1 MTSCKLAVATC
12 LGASLLAGQSPTA
25 NNGQTNTEKSWDK
38 KAAAGYLDQ
47 RAAWWAT
54 WSSSARDHDTFCIS
68 CHTALPYALS
78 RPALRAALGE
88 QAPSSTE
95 RKVLDNVTKRVRLW
109 GEVLPIYSDE
119 KNGAPKTLESRGT
132 EAVVYALILVRNDMR
147 SGSLSDDSRLA
158 LSNMWALQIKDGENQ
173 GALPWLNF
181 HNEPWE
187 ADDSQYWGA
196 SLAAVAAGSAP
207 QAYRST
213 PEVQENLK
221 LLGQYLRHGEQG
233 QSLLNRAG
241 LLWASAKLPELL
253 QPDQRNAIIQ
263 DLTRA
268 QQEDGGWTTSSL
280 VVATWKRKDGS
291 ALETKSDGYSTGLV
305 SFVLQQ
311 AGVTRE
317 QSPVK
322 ESVAWLVR
330 NQDTAEGFWP
340 AYSLNKKRDPA
351 SDAGR
356 FMSDAATAYSVL
368 ALTGGK

>member
-1 MTSCKLAVATC
+1 MTRCKLAVATC

-25 NNGQTNTEKSWDK
+25 NNGQTNTEKSWDG

-47 RAAWWAT
+47 RAAWWTT

-88 QAPSSTE
+88 QAPSPTE
-95 RKVLDNVTKRVRLW
+95 GKVLDNVTKRVRLW

-132 EAVVYALILVRNDMR
+132 EAVIYALILVRNDMR
-147 SGSLSDDSRLA
+147 SGALSDDARLA

-196 SLAAVAAGSAP
+196 SLAAVAAGSA
-207 QAYRST
+207 QKEYRSS

-221 LLGQYLRHGEQG
+221 LLSQYLRHGEQG

-241 LLWASAKLPELL
+241 LLWASAKVPQLL
-253 QPDQRNAIIQ
+253 
-263 DLTRA
+263 
-268 QQEDGGWTTSSL
+268 
-280 VVATWKRKDGS
+280 
-291 ALETKSDGYSTGLV
+291 
-305 SFVLQQ
+305 
-311 AGVTRE
+311 
-317 QSPVK
+317 
-322 ESVAWLVR
+322 
-330 NQDTAEGFWP
+330 
-340 AYSLNKKRDPA
+340 
-351 SDAGR
+351 
-356 FMSDAATAYSVL
+356 
-368 ALTGGK
+368 